1 MFDIQHMIDEGCSSG
16 SCSYNGKEPMNN
28 EACKKEGCKRE
39 SSVFGPMFQA
49 LDEFKSDV
57 DLYYKQRRA
66 AEHQSGMHDK
76 RGVMNYKSRADKTRD
91 YGSGANM
98 GYRNSSDEIPRNAED
113 KKYIDADNRGSARNT
128 DSTIS
133 TRKNAREYNKQHPE
147 EAKKS
152 AQEMRKAKHE
162 SASIFD
168 DLFDQI

>member
-1 MFDIQHMIDEGCSSG
+1 MVD
-16 SCSYNGKEPMNN
+16 MNQSIEN
-28 EACKKEGCKRE
+28 IMEQCDRIA
-39 SSVFGPMFQA
+39 FN
-49 LDEFKSDV
+49 EFKSDV
-57 DLYYKQRRA
+57 DLYYKERRA

-113 KKYIDADNRGSARNT
+113 KKYIDADNRGSARNV
-128 DSTIS
+128 DSTIN

-168 DLFDQI
+168 DLFGQI

>member
-1 MFDIQHMIDEGCSSG
+1 MVD
-16 SCSYNGKEPMNN
+16 MNQSIEN
-28 EACKKEGCKRE
+28 IMEQCDRVA
-39 SSVFGPMFQA
+39 FN
-49 LDEFKSDV
+49 EFKSDV

-98 GYRNSSDEIPRNAED
+98 GYRNKSDQIPRNAED
-113 KKYIDADNRGSARNT
+113 KKYIDYDNKDSAGNV
-128 DSTIS
+128 DSATS
-133 TRKNAREYNKQHPE
+133 LRKNAREYNKLHPE

-152 AQEMRKAKHE
+152 AQAMRKAKCE

-168 DLFDQI
+168 ALFSQI